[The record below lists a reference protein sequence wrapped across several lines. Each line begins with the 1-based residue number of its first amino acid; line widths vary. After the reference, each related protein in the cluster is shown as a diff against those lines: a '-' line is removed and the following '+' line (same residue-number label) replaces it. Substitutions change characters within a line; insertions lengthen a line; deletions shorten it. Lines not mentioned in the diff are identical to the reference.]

1 MSFTNDHIAD
11 DDDMYLM
18 SKSSSDVSTTILGE
32 PIREASERIQALS
45 RIIWCTYRAN
55 IAAFGPTG
63 IRTDAGWGC
72 MLRAAQMVLA
82 NALVRHFGDLLHRR
96 VLTWFDDSLDDASR
110 APFAVQQVAR
120 AGLQYGTPIGHWFG
134 PQVACSAMR
143 DLVSRHADL
152 TGDFAVYVARDGV
165 VYRDEVEAA
174 VATSPQTGCL
184 ILVPQR
190 LGLDVVNAAYVE
202 QVRRALQSPYS
213 VGIAGG
219 RSNGARYFCGVAHND
234 TSDDYVLF
242 LDPHVVQLSLSI
254 ADNAELFDE
263 SSFHAKGASS
273 MPLHNIDPSLA
284 FAFYCRDAAERNS
297 LLASIGATICGDDVE
312 FQAISVIDKLPNY
325 LRNDNT
331 QAERSQS
338 ILVSFEAGED
348 ESAAAKLKQSVDD
361 NDDDVDEFALL

>member
-11 DDDMYLM
+11 DDDMYLI
-18 SKSSSDVSTTILGE
+18 SKGDALSTTILG
-32 PIREASERIQALS
+32 AAVQDATERSQALS

-120 AGLQYGTPIGHWFG
+120 AGLLYGTPIGHWFG
-134 PQVACSAMR
+134 PQVACSAVR
-143 DLVSRHADL
+143 DLVSRHGDL

-165 VYRDEVEAA
+165 IYRDELDAA
-174 VATSPQTGCL
+174 VAASPQTGCL

-190 LGLDVVNAAYVE
+190 LGLDVINTAYVA
-202 QVRRALQSPYS
+202 QVRRALKSPYS
-213 VGIAGG
+213 LGIAGG

-234 TSDDYVLF
+234 SSDDYVLF
-242 LDPHVVQLSLSI
+242 LDPHVVQMSFSI

-263 SSFHAKGASS
+263 SSFHAQGAAS

-284 FAFYCRDAAERNS
+284 FAFYCRDAAERS
-297 LLASIGATICGDDVE
+297 ALLASIGATICGDQVE
-312 FQAISVIDKLPNY
+312 FQALSVVDKLPNY
-325 LRNDNT
+325 LRSDNA
-331 QAERSQS
+331 QAERSQP
-338 ILVSFEAGED
+338 ILVSFEAGGNEE
-348 ESAAAKLKQSVDD
+348 ESAAKQSDD
-361 NDDDVDEFALL
+361 DAHDDDVDEFALL